1 MMLLLQE
8 RYAHGVREMLE
19 QYFAG
24 KPLEEDNYI
33 VREGELASQY
43 R

>member
-1 MMLLLQE
+1 MQK
-8 RYAHGVREMLE
+8 RYSGGVRDILE
-19 QYFAG
+19 AWFQH
-24 KPLEEDNYI
+24 KPFEEDFYI